1 MTAMT
6 LFSGKASALLAS
18 VQDSLTDTLAG
29 SSASTNR
36 RIGIKGSSFHEIING
51 KIVRTAEERA
61 LNVVIVSA
69 APISRKYFEGA
80 YVEGEVKKM
89 TCWSSDCQTPDKAV
103 PEDQRQAARCMECP
117 QNIKGSGAG
126 EGRACRF
133 EQRIAVMLEGSLDAR
148 EIYQVNLPPTSVFGD
163 GDGKKMPLQAYARFL
178 KAHNT
183 PAFSIVTEMRFDIS
197 KPTPTLIFKPVRPL
211 EDDELRIAIEMRE
224 HPDTQRAVALTVSQ
238 MDGVS
243 PAPAPAKPALFAKT
257 EETPAPAAKAKA
269 PVVEA
274 EDDEEIA
281 EPKKV
286 VKKTAQ
292 PVEEKSDIAD
302 IVGDWDD

>member
-6 LFSGKASALLAS
+6 LFSGKTSALLAS

-29 SSASTNR
+29 SSGSINR

-51 KIVRTAEERA
+51 KIVRTAEERFM
-61 LNVVIVSA
+61 NVVIVSA
-69 APISRKYFEGA
+69 APISRTYFESQ
-80 YVEGEVKKM
+80 YVEGEVKKP

-103 PEDQRQAARCMECP
+103 PEDQRQAARCMDCS

-133 EQRIAVMLEGSLDAR
+133 QQRLAVLLEGSLER
-148 EIYQVNLPPTSVFGD
+148 GEVYQVNLPPTSVFGD

-183 PAFSIVTEMRFDIS
+183 PVFSIVTEMRFDIS
-197 KPTPTLIFKPVRPL
+197 KPTPTLVFKPVRPL
-211 EDDELRIAIEMRE
+211 EEDELRVAIDMRE
-224 HPDTQRAVALTVSQ
+224 HPDTTRAISLNVSQ
-238 MDGVS
+238 MDGVI
-243 PAPAPAKPALFAKT
+243 PAPAVEVKKEPKPLFVK
-257 EETPAPAAKAKA
+257 EESKE
-269 PVVEA
+269 VVA
-274 EDDEEIA
+274 DADEVIE

-286 VKKTAQ
+286 TKKTSQ
-292 PVEEKSDIAD
+292 PVEEKTNIAD

>member
-29 SSASTNR
+29 SSGNINR

-51 KIVRTAEERA
+51 KTVRTADERFM
-61 LNVVIVSA
+61 NVVIVSA

-89 TCWSSDCQTPDKAV
+89 TCWSSDCQTPDKSV
-103 PEDQRQAARCMECP
+103 PEDQRQAARCIECP
-117 QNIKGSGAG
+117 QNIKGSGSG

-133 EQRIAVMLEGSLDAR
+133 EQRLAVMLEGSLSSR

-183 PAFSIVTEMRFDIS
+183 PAFSIVTEMRFDTS
-197 KPTPTLIFKPVRPL
+197 KPTPCLIFKPVRPL
-211 EDDELRIAIEMRE
+211 EDDELQVAIEMRE
-224 HPDTQRAVALTVSQ
+224 HPDTLRAVTLTVSQ
-238 MDGVS
+238 MDGVV
-243 PAPAPAKPALFAKT
+243 AAPAKPALFAKT
-257 EETPAPAAKAKA
+257 EAAPAPKAKA
-269 PVVEA
+269 PEVVA
-274 EDDEEIA
+274 EDDEIE

-286 VKKTAQ
+286 VKKTSQ

>member
-29 SSASTNR
+29 SSGTINR

-51 KIVRTAEERA
+51 KVVRTAEERA

-103 PEDQRQAARCMECP
+103 PEDQRQAARCVECP
-117 QNIKGSGAG
+117 QNIKGSGSG

-133 EQRIAVMLEGSLDAR
+133 EQRIAVMLEGSIEAR

-183 PAFSIVTEMRFDIS
+183 PAFSIITEMRFDTS
-197 KPTPTLIFKPVRPL
+197 KPTPCLIFKPVRPL
-211 EDDELRIAIEMRE
+211 EDDELRIAIDMRE

-238 MDGVS
+238 MDGVV
-243 PAPAPAKPALFAKT
+243 PAPAPAPTSVKPPLFAKK
-257 EETPAPAAKAKA
+257 EEA
-269 PVVEA
+269 
-274 EDDEEIA
+274 DEEIE

-286 VKKTAQ
+286 VKKTSQ